1 MYKMDDIIG
10 QRYMAYEIDKIFST
24 RTIKTTRYLSKV
36 QKFGTIPSNSKY
48 KRVRQGEPIL
58 AKDIYV

>member
-48 KRVRQGEPIL
+48 KRVR
-58 AKDIYV
+58 